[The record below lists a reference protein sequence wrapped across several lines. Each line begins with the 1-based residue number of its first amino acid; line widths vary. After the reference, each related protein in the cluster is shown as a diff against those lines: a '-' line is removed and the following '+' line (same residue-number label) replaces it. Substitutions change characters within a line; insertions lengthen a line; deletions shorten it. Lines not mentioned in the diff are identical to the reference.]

1 MRNESFL
8 IDSYLRGM
16 TTDTLERPTEVATHE
31 QNPTDTGTSSA
42 KWIGFAVILSAM
54 ILNILDSTI
63 LNVAA
68 PSIQRDLS
76 LSASALEWIA
86 AAYTLAIAVGLL
98 AGMAVVAAFA
108 SHPATKDVSFLWHN
122 PIGAFAVVI
131 AGLAISTLTGGRKAA
146 MPE

>member
-1 MRNESFL
+1 
-8 IDSYLRGM
+8 M
-16 TTDTLERPTEVATHE
+16 TTTAPERPATVAA
-31 QNPTDTGTSSA
+31 QAQPARDSK

-98 AGMAVVAAFA
+98 AGVLRLAA
-108 SHPATKDVSFLWHN
+108 
-122 PIGAFAVVI
+122 
-131 AGLAISTLTGGRKAA
+131 
-146 MPE
+146 